1 MIRYVAFLRGI
12 NVGGH
17 KPIKMADLSRLFTSF
32 GLQNV
37 KTYIASGNVLF
48 ETPETDPEVVSQRVE
63 EGLRKAL
70 GYETTII
77 LRTMSELVE
86 LVSSDPFKDVPQP
99 ENVRLYVTFFAEV
112 PHSVLKLPYE
122 SPQGEFQI
130 LKKTNREVFSV
141 VFLSQISRSVD
152 GMTFVEKEFGKASTT
167 RNWNTVKKIV
177 AL

>member
-1 MIRYVAFLRGI
+1 MNRYIAFLRGI

-17 KPIKMADLSRLFTSF
+17 KIIKMPELARLFGSF
-32 GLQNV
+32 GLNNV

-48 ETPETDPEVVSQRVE
+48 ETSETDPDIVTRTIE
-63 EGLRKAL
+63 EGLRNAL
-70 GYETTII
+70 QYEIKVI
-77 LRTMSELVE
+77 LRTMSELAE

-99 ENVRLYVTFFAEV
+99 ENVRLYVTFLAED
-112 PHSVLKLPYE
+112 SNSALKLPYE
-122 SPQGEFQI
+122 SPRGEFQL

-152 GMTFVEKEFGKASTT
+152 GMTFIEKEFGKASTT
-167 RNWNTVKKIV
+167 RNWNTVKKIA